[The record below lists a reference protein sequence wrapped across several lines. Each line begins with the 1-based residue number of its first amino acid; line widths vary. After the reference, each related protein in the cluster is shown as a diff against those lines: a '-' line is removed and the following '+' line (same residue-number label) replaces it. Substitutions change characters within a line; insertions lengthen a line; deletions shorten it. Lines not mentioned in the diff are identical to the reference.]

1 MSAET
6 EKSVSGYEKVEE
18 KERRGGGGDVRI
30 LEFIYEQAGSF
41 LG

>member
-6 EKSVSGYEKVEE
+6 EKSVLGYEKVGE
-18 KERRGGGGDVRI
+18 KGGDVTI
-30 LEFIYEQAGSF
+30 LEFIYEQAGSR

>member
-1 MSAET
+1 MYAET
-6 EKSVSGYEKVEE
+6 EKSGSGYEKVEV
-18 KERRGGGGDVRI
+18 KGDGRI

>member
-6 EKSVSGYEKVEE
+6 EKSVLGYEKVEE
-18 KERRGGGGDVRI
+18 KGRRRGDVRI